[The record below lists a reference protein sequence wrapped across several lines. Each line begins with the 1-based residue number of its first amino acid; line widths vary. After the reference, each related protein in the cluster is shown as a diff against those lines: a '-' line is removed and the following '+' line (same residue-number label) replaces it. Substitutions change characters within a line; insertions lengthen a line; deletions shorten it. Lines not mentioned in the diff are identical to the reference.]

1 MLLDAN
7 LLLYAVDASS
17 PRHDAATQWLEAVMV
32 GPVRIALPW
41 QTIGAF
47 MRIATNPRA
56 YQDPLSST
64 AAWAIVNDW
73 LEVPT
78 VWIPPAGRQTSVIFG
93 QLVGASPITAN
104 QVPDAQLAALAIE
117 HGLAV
122 YSCDADFA
130 RWPACRWTDPLTS

>member
-7 LLLYAVDASS
+7 LLLYAVDE
-17 PRHDAATQWLEAVMV
+17 DAAMHEAATAWLESVMA

-64 AAWAIVNDW
+64 DAWAVVNDW
-73 LEVPT
+73 LEVPV
-78 VWIPPAGRQTSVIFG
+78 VWIPPAGPQTAVIFG
-93 QLVGASPITAN
+93 QLLGASPISAN

-122 YSCDADFA
+122 YSRDADFA
-130 RWPACRWTDPLTS
+130 RWPACRWTDPLKY